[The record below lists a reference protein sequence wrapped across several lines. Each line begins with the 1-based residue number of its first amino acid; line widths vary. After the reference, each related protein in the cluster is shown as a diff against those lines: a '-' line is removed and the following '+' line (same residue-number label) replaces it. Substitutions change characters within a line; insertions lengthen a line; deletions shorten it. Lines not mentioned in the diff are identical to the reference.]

1 MNATVKKMLLFVGFP
16 ILIAGNAY
24 FYFTEEAKQLPEI
37 NLTLLDGKS
46 LNLTELT
53 GRPVL
58 LNFWAT
64 TCSPCRMEI
73 PDLINLHSEFSS
85 KRLKV
90 IGIAMAYD
98 RPDQVIAFKQR
109 YKIPYTLAMDID
121 SAIAKVLDVQA
132 IPLSLLISPR
142 GKIEY
147 RHAGVIDVDD
157 MRKRIAA
164 MLPDK
169 RS

>member
-1 MNATVKKMLLFVGFP
+1 MLLDSLKLFLQGEKSSTSSESSLEVSDFKSQSVLLFLESFFESVLFKELDLLSLLVLLLFVFVLP
-16 ILIAGNAY
+16 SFLIILLSDMSIA
-24 FYFTEEAKQLPEI
+24 
-37 NLTLLDGKS
+37 
-46 LNLTELT
+46 
-53 GRPVL
+53 
-58 LNFWAT
+58 
-64 TCSPCRMEI
+64 
-73 PDLINLHSEFSS
+73 HS
-85 KRLKV
+85 
-90 IGIAMAYD
+90 
-98 RPDQVIAFKQR
+98 
-109 YKIPYTLAMDID
+109 
-121 SAIAKVLDVQA
+121 

>member
-1 MNATVKKMLLFVGFP
+1 
-16 ILIAGNAY
+16 
-24 FYFTEEAKQLPEI
+24 
-37 NLTLLDGKS
+37 
-46 LNLTELT
+46 
-53 GRPVL
+53 
-58 LNFWAT
+58 
-64 TCSPCRMEI
+64 
-73 PDLINLHSEFSS
+73 
-85 KRLKV
+85 
-90 IGIAMAYD
+90 
-98 RPDQVIAFKQR
+98 
-109 YKIPYTLAMDID
+109 MDID